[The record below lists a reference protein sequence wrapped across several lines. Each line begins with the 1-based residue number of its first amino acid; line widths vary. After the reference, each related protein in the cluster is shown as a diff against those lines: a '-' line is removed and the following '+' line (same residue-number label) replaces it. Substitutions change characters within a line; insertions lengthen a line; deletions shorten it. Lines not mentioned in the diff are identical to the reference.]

1 VVWAGGGVRSAGD
14 GVDDEVDNG
23 ESENRNNQTDD
34 SIEDGVL
41 GVGDFLAVT
50 TGCNIAETTIDKHDD
65 RDNADGIKD
74 GISNLSENAI
84 FTDKLGR
91 HTIATSSLGTFLDGE
106 GHNFASGKSESGRD
120 AGQDSKRCFCNFVH
134 LILAVNWINYSTERK
149 NLNSRSRT
157 ER

>member
-1 VVWAGGGVRSAGD
+1 MIWAGGRVAGAGD

-50 TGCNIAETTIDKHDD
+50 TRCDIAETTVDEHDD

-74 GISNLSENAI
+74 GVGNLSENAI

-91 HTIATSSLGTFLDGE
+91 HTIATSSFSTFLNGK
-106 GHNFASGKSESGRD
+106 GHNFSSGKSESGRD
-120 AGQDSKRCFCNFVH
+120 AGQDSKRCFCNFIH
-134 LILAVNWINYSTERK
+134 LILAVNWIYYSTEWK
-149 NLNSRSRT
+149 NLNSWSGT
-157 ER
+157 E